1 MNILVINCGS
11 SSIKFTLFQVDTNA
25 VMAKGII
32 ERIGVKGT
40 HLFYETFNGV
50 SLEKDVDV
58 MNTKSAVKLIIS
70 LLEDE
75 ETGVIRSINEI
86 ASVGH
91 RVVHGGEKIKQPVM
105 ITREIKNIIKEY
117 YDLAPLHNPPNLN
130 GINACEDILPG
141 VPQIA
146 VFDTA
151 FHSSIPEHA
160 FLYGLPYR
168 LYAEDRIRRYGFH
181 GTSHQYVCQKAAEMM
196 DSPLK
201 TLKIV
206 SCHLGNGSSI
216 TAVDGG
222 QSIDTSMGMTPLEG
236 TIMGTRCGD
245 IDPAIIFYLINNKG
259 MSPGQVHD
267 LLNKQSGLLGLA
279 GIESSDFRD
288 IHTAMKKGNPKAK
301 TAIEIYAY
309 RIKKYIGAY
318 TFVMGGVDAIVFTA
332 GIGENSPLIREWV
345 CKGLEGLGISLD
357 PDRNI
362 DYKRKCCEIQN
373 LKSRVKILIIPT
385 NEEEKI
391 AQQAYKLITE
401 NCTEV

>member
-11 SSIKFTLFQVDTNA
+11 SSIKFTLFQMDTNA
-25 VMAKGII
+25 VMAKGVI

-40 HLFYETFNGV
+40 HLFYETVNGD
-50 SLEKDVDV
+50 SLEKNIDVID
-58 MNTKSAVKLIIS
+58 TQSAIKYIIS
-70 LLEDE
+70 ILEDE
-75 ETGVIRSINEI
+75 KIGVIRSINEI

-91 RVVHGGEKIKQPVM
+91 RVVHGGEKITQPVM
-105 ITREIKNIIKEY
+105 ITREIKKIIKEY
-117 YDLAPLHNPPNLN
+117 YDLAPLHNPPNLS

-160 FLYGLPYR
+160 FLYGLPYH
-168 LYAEDRIRRYGFH
+168 LYSEDKIRRYGFH
-181 GTSHQYVCQKAAEMM
+181 GTSHHYVCQKAAEILG
-196 DSPLK
+196 SPLE

-259 MSPGQVHD
+259 LSPEQVHD

-279 GIESSDFRD
+279 GIGSSDFRD
-288 IHTAMKKGNPKAK
+288 IYTAMRKGNLKAK

-318 TFVMGGVDAIVFTA
+318 TFIMGGIDAIIFTA
-332 GIGENSPLIREWV
+332 GIGENSSLIREMV
-345 CKGLEGLGISLD
+345 CQGLEGLEIGID
-357 PDRNI
+357 PERNI
-362 DYKRKCCEIQN
+362 DYKGGCCEIQN
-373 LKSRVKILIIPT
+373 FKSRVKILIVPT
-385 NEEEKI
+385 DEEAEI
-391 AQQAYKLITE
+391 ARQTYKLLS
-401 NCTEV
+401 